1 MQLWVQLSWNSPR
14 GQSLY
19 KSIRELWRI
28 FLAPAAFFLSQ
39 LTKALPNDDTVKVN
53 INSEIWVWGAISPL
67 WPRCHPNGSKPLL
80 WKRIVYQTIVGGKNE
95 KKTNISPFPAT
106 HTYIKLTFVS
116 FFSIFFCTFPLEWPC
131 ASELYIL
138 RHIKTPR
145 ACSRRVSHTVQ
156 WISVVQWIFSQRKIE
171 STFVGKKTVFQIYLS
186 SSRCLFDDG
195 LVSN

>member
-1 MQLWVQLSWNSPR
+1 MYIVFKIIHCEWKYTHFVKLHILCLQYQNSFFRVQIGKCYTWLNFFTQPAVVMVVTNS
-14 GQSLY
+14 GY
-19 KSIRELWRI
+19 GWRI
-28 FLAPAAFFLSQ
+28 PF
-39 LTKALPNDDTVKVN
+39 N
-53 INSEIWVWGAISPL
+53 INPPQRLLSAFQRYGQCL
-67 WPRCHPNGSKPLL
+67 CQLYLCRCRLTH
-80 WKRIVYQTIVGGKNE
+80 Q
-95 KKTNISPFPAT
+95 NI
-106 HTYIKLTFVS
+106 
-116 FFSIFFCTFPLEWPC
+116 LEWPC
-131 ASELYIL
+131 ACKLYIL